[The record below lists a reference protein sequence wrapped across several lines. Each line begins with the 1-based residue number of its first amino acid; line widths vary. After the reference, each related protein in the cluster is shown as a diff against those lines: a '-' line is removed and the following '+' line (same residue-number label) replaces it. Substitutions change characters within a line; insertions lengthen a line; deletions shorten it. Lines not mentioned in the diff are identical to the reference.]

1 VNAAVLIAL
10 LAALYNIFGSREA
23 GLQLRAK
30 QALCKDFKALIVLD
44 HLV

>member
-10 LAALYNIFGSREA
+10 LAALYSIFGSREA

-30 QALCKDFKALIVLD
+30 QALCKVFKALIVLN
-44 HLV
+44 